1 MPTIIEVAARAGIS
15 PATGSH
21 TLNGTR
27 VVEPATRERV
37 WGAASEPGYWPNAL
51 ARGFRRRET
60 LTIGL
65 ITPDNANPSFT
76 DLPHAV
82 EDAGFATGD
91 SVVVCNSDHSA
102 ETENA
107 YVDVLLTK
115 QVDGIILASPGC
127 RPDALYEMLAARVP
141 IVVVPG
147 ELGEIEVDLA
157 MTDDESAGY
166 LAGDYLVRLRNRAI
180 GCIAGP
186 RGTSASAGRV
196 AGRSA
201 RRGPRCAT
209 RRRFTAI
216 FATPA
221 AGRRRRRCCAGD
233 WD

>member
-21 TLNGTR
+21 TLNGIR

-37 WGAASEPGYWPNAL
+37 WGAASEPGYWRNAL

-65 ITPDNANPSFT
+65 IAPDNANPFFT
-76 DLPHAV
+76 GLARAAGA
-82 EDAGFATGD
+82 AGFATGD
-91 SVVVCNSDHSA
+91 RVVVCNSDRSA
-102 ETENA
+102 EIENA

-115 QVDGIILASPGC
+115 QVDGISLASPAS
-127 RPDALYEMLAARVP
+127 RPDDLYEMLAAPVP

-157 MTDDESAGY
+157 ITDESAGY
-166 LAGDYLVRLRNRAI
+166 LAGDYLVRLGNRAI

-186 RGTSASAGRV
+186 RGTSTSAGRV
-196 AGRSA
+196 AGRST
-201 RRGPRCAT
+201 RRGSRCAT
-209 RRRFTAI
+209 RRRFSAI
-216 FATPA
+216 FAAPA

-233 WD
+233 SD